1 VQGRGAHD
9 RPNPT
14 FARVNNSQQNH
25 GTDVVRI
32 SFFVV
37 LVFVVAIAASDA
49 RPRPT
54 PAPNPTPTGKTA
66 RLIVQRAPNFGSDL
80 FIRLSIDG
88 KRMADIPRNQHYGGF
103 VAVGRHTIS
112 ALALPNTEARR
123 PTSMQL
129 TTKPGQVYIF
139 TAAWNSDRLVL
150 VPSNYYMP
158 TTRVGETRKK

>member
-1 VQGRGAHD
+1 VQGRGTDD
-9 RPNPT
+9 RHNPT

-25 GTDVVRI
+25 GIAVVRV

-37 LVFVVAIAASDA
+37 LVLVVAIAASDA

-66 RLIVQRAPNFGSDL
+66 RLIVQRAPNFGNDL

-88 KRMADIPRNQHYGGF
+88 KRVADIPRNQHYGGF
-103 VAVGRHTIS
+103 VSVGRHTVS

-123 PTSMQL
+123 PTSMRL
-129 TTKPGQVYIF
+129 TTKAGQVYIF

-158 TTRVGETRKK
+158 TMRVGETRRK